1 MQAVVATDNGDPSVL
16 ESRAV
21 PVPEPEEG
29 EVRIEVE
36 RAGVNFADIE
46 KRRGTYP
53 EAPTPPYSPG
63 IEVAGR
69 IDETGASVDRQP
81 GEAVAALV
89 DSGGYAEYAVAPE
102 PRLLDVPRN
111 VALGD
116 AAALPVQFLT
126 AHNALFEWGN
136 LRDGERVLVHAA
148 AGGVGTA
155 AVQLASAAGAT
166 VFGTASTDAK
176 LDLAAELGATHT
188 INYETADVV
197 DAIDRHAGGDGVDL
211 VLDGVGGDA
220 FYAGLDALGD
230 CGRIVTYGVAS
241 GDIPTVATPR
251 LLFGN
256 KSVRGYHLEHAL
268 THATERVHAGIR
280 GLADRFETG
289 EIRVVIGDER
299 PLADAAEVHRAIEAR
314 ETTGKQLLVPPGK

>member
-1 MQAVVATDNGDPSVL
+1 MQAVVATDYGDPSVL

-21 PVPEPEEG
+21 PVPKPGES

-53 EAPTPPYSPG
+53 EAPTPPYGPG

-69 IDETGASVDRQP
+69 IDETGAGVDRHP

-89 DSGGYAEYAVAPE
+89 GGGGYAEYAVAPE
-102 PRLLDVPRN
+102 RRLLDIPPS

-155 AVQLASAAGAT
+155 AVQLAAAAGAT

-176 LDLAAELGATHT
+176 LDLATELGATHA
-188 INYETADVV
+188 INYETADIV
-197 DAIDRHAGGDGVDL
+197 DAIDRHTGGDGVDL

-230 CGRIVTYGVAS
+230 CGRIVTYGMAS
-241 GDIPTVATPR
+241 GNIPTVAIPR
-251 LLFGN
+251 LLFEN

-268 THATERVHAGIR
+268 AHATDRVHAGIR
-280 GLADRFETG
+280 GLADRFG
-289 EIRVVIGDER
+289 AGDIRVVVGDER
-299 PLADAAEVHRAIEAR
+299 PLTEAADVHRAIEAR